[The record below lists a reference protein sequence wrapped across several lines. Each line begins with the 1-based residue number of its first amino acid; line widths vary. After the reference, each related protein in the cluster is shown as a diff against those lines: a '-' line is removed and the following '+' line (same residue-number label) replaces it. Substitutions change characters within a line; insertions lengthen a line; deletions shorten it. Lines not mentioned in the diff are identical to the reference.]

1 MFTFSS
7 AEPKFKLIMDK
18 IRIGTYIVVQRQD
31 FTKLQRFDSPTTT
44 VTLGRDIVELK
55 NIEGQFFGKTFKMK
69 MKIMETGSK
78 KKRIYELELCDN
90 VTNVRDILK
99 SFESG
104 SDNRNL
110 IDSQEVKK
118 KHPAKEILDYFFS
131 IFSSQIKI

>member
-1 MFTFSS
+1 
-7 AEPKFKLIMDK
+7 MDK
-18 IRIGTYIVVQRQD
+18 IKIGEYIVVQRQD
-31 FTKLQRFDSPTTT
+31 FTKLQRFDNKTTT

-55 NIEGQFFGKTFKMK
+55 NIEGHEFEKTFKMK
-69 MKIMETGSK
+69 LKEIGSK

-110 IDSQEVKK
+110 LDSQEVK
-118 KHPAKEILDYFFS
+118 FFKDPVRK
-131 IFSSQIKI
+131 F